1 MDYLAW
7 NDLIAKN
14 FFNEENAG
22 REILLYVNEELL
34 ETLGS
39 DQSAGKN
46 DFISAIKIGPPW
58 ATRQGFCQKA
68 LQACTDWRAKRLEYP
83 PYIGYLAFFVLAGGV
98 DAGFA
103 PHAYYPNLWT
113 LLGESAD
120 KGTPP
125 SFDEMIALWED
136 LEKWSVEDKHETLGR
151 FVARIRGGWWKV
163 GLPLSQTII
172 SEEERKNLPGFF
184 AGANLDPTDPPSPEV
199 MAKLFNIYGHGLF
212 EKKTLKILHGTGEE
226 FKSLRESLVELVLDE
241 LESWD
246 GLVDDDKSGDEGR
259 PESRRV
265 QAVGLR
271 ICFSYDAITQGISSY
286 LRFKAS
292 KPFPEEGLQ
301 FERKG
306 DSLVYFCKETF
317 QGWSTP
323 LKFKQGDSV
332 RRLDASSV
340 DWVNGDRFFDRENEW
355 HAKLRGATTRLFRLN
370 LDGMPDWIETQKLD
384 RGVEFIIASHAPEAE
399 KIRKWGASSCDEL
412 KEIRSSG
419 LPQGWVLYYGKNAK
433 GSCEGIDVLSISRH
447 VRLLLKEGIKAGRG
461 NVFFNFA
468 PPLIIIENG
477 TGAEQVTINGKPVIQ
492 RNCAE
497 PVWAI
502 PGDFL
507 RSEEQIPGESLRVE
521 VKTSDLSLSRII
533 RIVSFGLPASCEDT
547 PFRDRFGQ
555 ICGESELSRVRGARS
570 INVAP
575 EGPNPEFLPTQLSQR
590 ILFIGCRPGEISA
603 WPDDGFPKDWR
614 PVWALA
620 RKKKSHWVAHFCGSL
635 DDVRIESRLGHPQS
649 DKKKLK
655 QWREALWINRKIT
668 IGPELG
674 ILKKLWRKYLEA
686 ASHV

>member
-1 MDYLAW
+1 MEYLAW
-7 NDLIAKN
+7 NDLIAKH

-22 REILLYVNEELL
+22 REVLLYVNERLL

-39 DQSAGKN
+39 DQSAGKD
-46 DFISAIKIGPPW
+46 DFISALKNGPPW
-58 ATRQGFCQKA
+58 VTRQGFCQKA
-68 LQACTDWRAKRLEYP
+68 LQACLDWRSKQLEYP

-113 LLGESAD
+113 LLGESTD

-125 SFDEMIALWED
+125 SFDEMILLWQD
-136 LEKWSVEDKHETLGR
+136 LEKWSMEDKHEALGR

-172 SEEERKNLPGFF
+172 SDEERKNLPGFF

-199 MAKLFNIYGHGLF
+199 MAKLFNTYGHGLF
-212 EKKTLKILHGTGEE
+212 EKKTLKILHDSGDE
-226 FKSLRESLVELVLDE
+226 FISLRESLVDLVLDE
-241 LESWD
+241 LECWD
-246 GLVDDDKSGDEGR
+246 GIVDEDKSPDESK
-259 PESRRV
+259 PESSRV
-265 QAVGLR
+265 QAVGMR
-271 ICFSYDAITQGISSY
+271 ICFSYDAVVQGISSY

-292 KPFPEEGLQ
+292 KPFPEEGLE
-301 FERKG
+301 FERNG
-306 DSLVYFCKETF
+306 DPGIYSCKETF

-323 LKFKQGDSV
+323 LKYKQDDSV

-340 DWVNGDRFFDRENEW
+340 DWIRGDRFFDRQNEW
-355 HAKLRGATTRLFRLN
+355 HAKMRGAKTRLFRLN

-384 RGVEFIIASHAPEAE
+384 RGVDFFIASHAPEAE
-399 KIRKWGASSCDEL
+399 KVRHWGASACDEL
-412 KEIRSSG
+412 KEIKASG
-419 LPQGWVLYYGKNAK
+419 MPHGWILFYGKNATE
-433 GSCEGIDVLSISRH
+433 SCEGIDVLSISRQ

-461 NVFFNFA
+461 NAFFNFA
-468 PPLIIIENG
+468 PPKIVVENG
-477 TGAEQVTINGKPVIQ
+477 TGAELVTINGKPVIQ

-502 PGDFL
+502 PGEFL
-507 RSEEQIPGESLRVE
+507 RSEDQSPGESLKVE

-555 ICGESELSRVRGARS
+555 ICDEAESSRVRGARA
-570 INVAP
+570 INVAL
-575 EGPNPEFLPTQLSQR
+575 EGPDPEFLPTQLSQK
-590 ILFIGCRPGEISA
+590 IIFIGCRPGEISE
-603 WPDDGFPKDWR
+603 WPENGFPKEWR

-620 RKKKSHWVAHFCGSL
+620 YKKKSHWVVHFCGDL
-635 DDVRIESRLGHPQS
+635 EDADNESGLAHPLG
-649 DKKKLK
+649 DRKKLK
-655 QWREALWINRKIT
+655 QWREALWVNRKIT
-668 IGPELG
+668 AGPELG
-674 ILKKLWRKYLEA
+674 ILRKLWRKYMEA